1 MRENLSRAREK
12 FGFTQK
18 ELGEGIG
25 INRVSISA
33 LETGKTRI
41 LNENLGKIAVFL
53 GISIEELLLGY
64 KPDPDSAGQLE
75 QERADYGLKKASIT
89 AEYEEKLEAAS
100 REKAALL
107 ALVDS
112 LKETIRNQEEIIS
125 MLRRRIPEEN
135 D

>member
-1 MRENLSRAREK
+1 MRENLARAREK

-18 ELGEGIG
+18 EVGEGIRV
-25 INRVSISA
+25 NRVSISA
-33 LETGKTRI
+33 LETGHTRI
-41 LNENLGKIAVFL
+41 LNENIGKIAGFL

-64 KPDPDSAGQLE
+64 KPDPDSAEQLE
-75 QERADYGLKKASIT
+75 LERADYGLKKASIT

-112 LKETIRNQEEIIS
+112 QKETIRNQEEIIA